1 MNKYNTKKVA
11 EAFARGDQF
20 AINYT
25 STLAQYVRG
34 SIKEYLLPREMSNF
48 CIKENVILRDSFGR
62 IFPIVVINKSN
73 VLLYFDI

>member
-34 SIKEYLLPREMSNF
+34 IIKET
-48 CIKENVILRDSFGR
+48 
-62 IFPIVVINKSN
+62 
-73 VLLYFDI
+73 

>member
-34 SIKEYLLPREMSNF
+34 NITKIWVDIARLECFRH
-48 CIKENVILRDSFGR
+48 LR
-62 IFPIVVINKSN
+62 
-73 VLLYFDI
+73 LW

>member
-25 STLAQYVRG
+25 STLAQYVIG
-34 SIKEYLLPREMSNF
+34 SIKETWVNIARLECLQHL
-48 CIKENVILRDSFGR
+48 KLW
-62 IFPIVVINKSN
+62 
-73 VLLYFDI
+73 